1 VNEIE
6 LIRAQLAAER
16 VHVQAVAQACAA
28 AGAKARAPPNA
39 AALAELQ
46 AAGADYLRCVL
57 GWFEARDQRLIELN
71 RTRPG
76 LDEHARQAIPAA
88 LAQPGSSREAL
99 QKLEAISAGTPLAW
113 QALAEFVAGVWSPR
127 RDAIDALLTAITRPA
142 DWRTIAA
149 LEADSILDE
158 RRRFE
163 RARAACPPDA
173 PLAVSC

>member
-16 VHVQAVAQACAA
+16 VHVKAVAQACA
-28 AGAKARAPPNA
+28 RNV
-39 AALAELQ
+39 AALAELK

-57 GWFEARDQRLIELN
+57 GRFEARDQRLTELI

-76 LDEHARQAIPAA
+76 LDARARHAIPAA

-99 QKLEAISAGTPLAW
+99 EKLAAISAGTPVAW
-113 QALAEFVAGVWSPR
+113 QALAQWVAGVWSPR

-142 DWRTIAA
+142 DWRAIAA
-149 LEADSILDE
+149 VDADSILDE

-163 RARAACPPDA
+163 RVRAACPADA
-173 PLAVSC
+173 PLAASC